1 MSSIMQTQIDV
12 LTLNVGGRNT
22 NIYEFD
28 MSAKET
34 PLGKLWLQRRNY
46 GMEFLATV
54 GPSQLL
60 KNLDSG
66 FADAL
71 QNIQS
76 KFGEKEVV
84 TCGSAWFNTML
95 QESETWYGFLKALN
109 DNVPRATTTLNILTL
124 SNGRPSPLEAP
135 ENCVLEESTPNTL
148 HEFIDVWQLW
158 LEKIDTGKWVSIANS
173 KDLSL
178 YTCVASMFVFD
189 VMSFNVVLAMFN
201 DVEDSKYLARHL
213 EFSMQFAFFS
223 ASGKYKKLADVLK
236 SSNWP
241 DVVCLQEAGS
251 LAMDESQLAHFP
263 NELKTCIEMINNSY
277 YVFPSSGKETML
289 LLNKDTYGM
298 KNTCSHE
305 LMSMDSFKNCI
316 ASRKT
321 SDNKKQISQWM
332 SNLEKFVAVTV
343 HYENGKSYVF
353 SAGHCSAS
361 NDTAD
366 YMALLKCEMQN
377 AAPHSKLFVLGVDS
391 NCTSKERTHF
401 LEELYK
407 MQMLSTSEKFDE
419 TDVTVSKKRTPM
431 QAQVSKT
438 FVHDASLK
446 DFVLAWD
453 HADAA
458 GEHQLMLPIL
468 NSDVDLLPTDEWPFD
483 HSAVWRTINI
493 KH

>member
-1 MSSIMQTQIDV
+1 MSSIMETQIDV

-28 MSAKET
+28 MNTTSAKET

-46 GMEFLATV
+46 GMEILTAV
-54 GPSQLL
+54 GPSQIL
-60 KNLDSG
+60 KNPDSG

-71 QNIQS
+71 KNIQS
-76 KFGEKEVV
+76 NFGEKDLA
-84 TCGSAWFNTML
+84 TCGSSWFNSML
-95 QESETWYGFLKALN
+95 QESETWYDFLKTLN

-124 SNGRPSPLEAP
+124 SKGRPSPLEAP
-135 ENCVLEESTPNTL
+135 ENCVLEGSTPNTL
-148 HEFIDVWQLW
+148 SEFMDVWQRW
-158 LEKIDTGKWVSIANS
+158 LASVDTSKWIDIANS

-189 VMSFNVVLAMFN
+189 VMSFNVVLAMFH
-201 DVEDSKYLARHL
+201 DIEDSKYLARHL
-213 EFSMQFAFFS
+213 DFSKQFAFFS

-251 LAMDESQLAHFP
+251 LAADESQLAHFP
-263 NELKTCIEMINNSY
+263 DDLKTSIETINNNY
-277 YVFPSSGKETML
+277 YVFSSSGKETML
-289 LLNKDTYGM
+289 LVNKNTYGM
-298 KNTCSHE
+298 KNTYGHE
-305 LMSMDSFKNCI
+305 LISLDSFKKSI
-316 ASRKT
+316 ASR
-321 SDNKKQISQWM
+321 DNKKQISQWM

-343 HYENGKSYVF
+343 HCENGKSYVF

-361 NDTAD
+361 TDTAD
-366 YMALLKCEMQN
+366 YMALLKREMQN
-377 AAPHSKLFVLGVDS
+377 AVPYSKLFVLGVDS

-438 FVHDASLK
+438 SVHDASLK

-453 HADAA
+453 HEDVV

-468 NSDVDLLPTDEWPFD
+468 NSEVDLLPTDEWPFD

-493 KH
+493 KP